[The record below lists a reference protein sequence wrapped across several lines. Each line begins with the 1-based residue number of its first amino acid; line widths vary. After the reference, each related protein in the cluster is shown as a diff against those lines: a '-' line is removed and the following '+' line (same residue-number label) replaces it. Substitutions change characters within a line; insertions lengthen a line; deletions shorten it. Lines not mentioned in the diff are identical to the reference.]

1 MKRWS
6 LFIISLVLIYICV
19 GCGKTESDTENPSQ
33 QDPSQTDT
41 DSENKGST
49 ENEETNYELIAFG
62 SKLTY
67 DDAFS
72 FSVAE
77 GWDVEEEVRVS
88 DHESYVNHGS
98 PFFVIKGEFQNLYTE
113 ACYVDMLAS
122 VTFDDK
128 WNYDGMVIA
137 YDSGYNGIVPLQEC
151 TLKFAF
157 EVPQSVIDS
166 FEKCTLKLDYNTK
179 PLPVSESETGRGFVL
194 VNINTLSSPDNLS
207 YSS

>member
-6 LFIISLVLIYICV
+6 LFIISLALIYICV
-19 GCGKTESDTENPSQ
+19 GCGKAESDTGNPSQ

-77 GWDVEEEVRVS
+77 GWDVEEKVRVS

-137 YDSGYNGIVPLQEC
+137 YDYFLLG
-151 TLKFAF
+151 TL
-157 EVPQSVIDS
+157 
-166 FEKCTLKLDYNTK
+166 
-179 PLPVSESETGRGFVL
+179 
-194 VNINTLSSPDNLS
+194 
-207 YSS
+207 

>member
-1 MKRWS
+1 MQCHS
-6 LFIISLVLIYICV
+6 CV
-19 GCGKTESDTENPSQ
+19 Q
-33 QDPSQTDT
+33 
-41 DSENKGST
+41 
-49 ENEETNYELIAFG
+49 
-62 SKLTY
+62 
-67 DDAFS
+67 

-77 GWDVEEEVRVS
+77 GWDVEEKVRVS

-179 PLPVSESETGRGFVL
+179 PLPVSESENYDYFGSMSEHKYIEFTR
-194 VNINTLSSPDNLS
+194 
-207 YSS
+207 

>member
-1 MKRWS
+1 MKRWR
-6 LFIISLVLIYICV
+6 LFMISLVLIYICV
-19 GCGKTESDTENPSQ
+19 GCGKAESDTENPSQ

-77 GWDVEEEVRVS
+77 GWDVEEKVRVS

-179 PLPVSESETGRGFVL
+179 PLPVSESENYDYFGSMSEHKYIEFTR
-194 VNINTLSSPDNLS
+194 
-207 YSS
+207 